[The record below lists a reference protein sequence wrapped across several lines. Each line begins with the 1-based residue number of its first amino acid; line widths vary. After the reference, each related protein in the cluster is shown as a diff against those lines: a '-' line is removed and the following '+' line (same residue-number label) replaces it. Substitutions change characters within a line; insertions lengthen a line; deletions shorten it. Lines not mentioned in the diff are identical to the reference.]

1 MKKYEEMSIEEI
13 KEICRRGGD
22 DKRKLNHEVH
32 EYLDGLKLSQRAQ
45 DVIACTDS
53 QSIAETFGGLFTAGD
68 VEEYI
73 AENFPE
79 EE

>member
-1 MKKYEEMSIEEI
+1 MSKLEEI

-22 DKRKLNHEVH
+22 DKRNLNHEVH

-73 AENFPE
+73 AENFSE

>member
-1 MKKYEEMSIEEI
+1 MKKYEGMSIEEI

-22 DKRKLNHEVH
+22 DKRKLNHDVH

-45 DVIACTDS
+45 DVIACTDN

-73 AENFPE
+73 TENFPE

>member
-13 KEICRRGGD
+13 KEICRRSGD

-32 EYLDGLKLSQRAQ
+32 EYLDGLKLSKRAQ
-45 DVIACTDS
+45 DVISCTDS
-53 QSIAETFGGLFTAGD
+53 QSIAETFGGLFTVGD

-73 AENFPE
+73 AENFSE